1 MAAEAISGR
10 YQGKLIYLLSHRFF
24 VVVDDAVKTAGLMR
38 QKTSLKEYMDS
49 GFGRVFYSELSA
61 SGTKMEPLYI

>member
-49 GFGRVFYSELSA
+49 RVFYSELSA